1 MKKPKNKK
9 QNISVSPVQTAH
21 REILSNDS
29 LFGVFPENADT
40 RLYSQIRT
48 AVPIISAAIDKIVR
62 LVGSFEVEC
71 KSDKRLQNDLNS
83 FLQTVKGTS
92 TCGINSF
99 MAGYLDCLLTKGT
112 AVGEIVLNS
121 TATDIAGLYNAV
133 LSDVSFKRGNNPF
146 EVSVCQNGNGTPT
159 PVKYPQL
166 VFYSA
171 LKPEE
176 GQITGNSL
184 LKGLPYFSKI
194 LMKIYESIG
203 SNFERMGNLR
213 YAVTYKGDDSDRVNS
228 KERAK
233 AIAKEWAAAMQPG
246 TLRDF
251 VAVGDVDVKV
261 IGADA
266 QMMSTE
272 IPVRQI
278 LEQIVAKTGIPP
290 FMLGL
295 SWSTTERMS
304 AQQADILTSE
314 LEYYRELLTSVILK
328 ICNLW
333 QAFRSRREP
342 LEVVW
347 SNISLQDEVELAK
360 AELYNAQAQTLCSSS
375 KGNSTNE

>member
-1 MKKPKNKK
+1 MKKQKHKK
-9 QNISVSPVQTAH
+9 QNISVSPVQTAQ
-21 REILSNDS
+21 RDVLSNQS
-29 LFGVFPENADT
+29 LFGIFPENADT

-71 KSDKRLQNDLNS
+71 KSDRQLQKELNLFLQN
-83 FLQTVKGTS
+83 VKGAS
-92 TCGINSF
+92 TNGINSF
-99 MAGYLDCLLTKGT
+99 ITSYLECLLTKGT

-121 TATDIAGLYNAV
+121 TATDIAGLYNAA
-133 LSDVSFKRGNNPF
+133 LSDVSFKRGDNPF
-146 EVSVCQNGNGTPT
+146 EVTICQNGVAGPK
-159 PVKYPQL
+159 PVKYQQL
-166 VFYSA
+166 IFYSA
-171 LKPEE
+171 LKPQE

-184 LKGLPYFSKI
+184 LKGLPHFAKI

-233 AIAKEWAAAMQPG
+233 AIAKEWAATMQPG

-278 LEQIVAKTGIPP
+278 LEQIIAKTGIPP

-295 SWSTTERMS
+295 SWSSTERMS
-304 AQQADILTSE
+304 VQQADILTSE
-314 LEYYRELLTSVILK
+314 LEYYRELLNQVILK

-333 QAFRSRREP
+333 QAFRARSEQ
-342 LEVVW
+342 LTVVW
-347 SNISLQDEVELAK
+347 NNINLQDEVELAK
-360 AELYNAQAQTLCSSS
+360 ADTLCLSS
-375 KGNSTNE
+375 KGNSKNE